1 MGLQV
6 GDKSAGRSVLLRFF
20 PYPAVENIPG
30 EIIFYRGLQT
40 SHTRAEDGKNH
51 FFSNLSSQ
59 LLETDVFP

>member
-20 PYPAVENIPG
+20 LYPAVENIPG

-40 SHTRAEDGKNH
+40 SHTRAEDGKIT
-51 FFSNLSSQ
+51 FSP
-59 LLETDVFP
+59 T